1 MSNQDC
7 MNQQRCNSQLRSAA
21 RNSGVC
27 NNTMQRSGMRMSGG
41 MASCR
46 R

>member
-1 MSNQDC
+1 
-7 MNQQRCNSQLRSAA
+7 MNQQRNKSQVRSAA

-27 NNTMQRSGMRMSGG
+27 NNTMQRSGMRMSRGATSG
-41 MASCR
+41 R